1 MSLLGSRPGKN
12 AKGYRLT
19 FDEVK
24 AKHVYYDTAQTH
36 RDVYIDVLAS
46 DPQAALAKAMNIAQK
61 DKDSSSSRIE
71 FKKLELVCSP

>member
-19 FDEVK
+19 FSELK
-24 AKHVYYDTAQTH
+24 AKHVLYDTAQNH
-36 RDVYIDVLAS
+36 HDIFIDVLAS
-46 DPQAALAKAMNIAQK
+46 GPQAALAKAMNIAQK
-61 DKDSSSSRIE
+61 DKDCHSSRIV